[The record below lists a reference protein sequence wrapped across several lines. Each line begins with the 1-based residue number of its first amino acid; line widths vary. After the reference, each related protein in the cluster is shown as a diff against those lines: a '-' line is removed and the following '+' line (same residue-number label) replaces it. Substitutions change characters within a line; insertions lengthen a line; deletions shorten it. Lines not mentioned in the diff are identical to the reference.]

1 MLSKVP
7 RPKKPPPLAE
17 GETWFVRL
25 PKGTSLLTVIIDEL
39 TELTVV
45 LRVEKDGIV
54 GYGGHLGRYIRAEV
68 EFVERV
74 PE

>member
-25 PKGTSLLTVIIDEL
+25 PKAPTLAAVVIDEL

-45 LRVEKDGIV
+45 LRLERDGIV

-74 PE
+74 P